1 MYQKRLKLVK
11 TLNYRVIL
19 FALALLFGII
29 FSIPS
34 LTCTTEIEKEKRENN
49 ETCGPKITLGL
60 DLQGGLHMLLGI
72 KSEVAIESRI
82 KSMAASVKYIFD
94 DEEIIFDDLRM
105 VDGENLEDKKITFEL
120 LDKDDVI
127 KAQALLKKELEGT
140 VLSQNGLKFS
150 LAMTAKEVTRTKQS
164 AISQAV
170 DTIRNRLNEF
180 GLAEPTV
187 AKQGEDK
194 ILVEVPGIKTQ
205 EDEQRIRELIARAAH
220 LQLMAVDEGR
230 SARVNTMS
238 EAEAKSFGNV
248 ILKDVKTPAKY
259 LLRAIPVLD
268 GSMLTDAKVGFDKNN
283 QPVINFA
290 LNGQGAK
297 IFGDFTG
304 KYVGKRMAVV
314 LDNNVYSAPVI
325 NERIGGG
332 HVQISGNFKLEEA
345 HDLAIALRSGA
356 LLAPV
361 YVMEKRSVG
370 PSLGADN
377 IKASMIALGL
387 GFVLVV
393 LFMILYYGVAGMIAD
408 VALIGNL
415 FLILAIMSLFG
426 ATLTLPGMAGIV
438 LTVGM
443 AVDANVIINERI
455 RELLHEGKSVAKS
468 IEEGYNKAFTAIL
481 DANVTT
487 LIAAV
492 VLWAYGTGPLKGFAL
507 TMGIGIL
514 ASMLTAIVGTH
525 GIYQWLLPKIDKNKL
540 GFWFGIKKRG
550 NK

>member
-11 TLNYRVIL
+11 KLNYRLVL
-19 FALALLFGII
+19 FIVALVFGIA
-29 FSIPS
+29 FSLPNFVSIQCSSKPG
-34 LTCTTEIEKEKRENN
+34 EENKN
-49 ETCGPKITLGL
+49 ATCGKKITLGL

-72 KSEVAIESRI
+72 KSDVAIESRI
-82 KSMAASVKYIFD
+82 KSMAASVKYLFD
-94 DEEIIFDDLRM
+94 DEEIIFDELRI
-105 VDGENLEDKKITFEL
+105 VEGKKITFEL
-120 LDKDDVI
+120 LDQDEVP
-127 KAQALLKKELEGT
+127 KAKALLEKELEGI
-140 VLSQNGLKFS
+140 VLNENGLKFS
-150 LAMTAKEVTRTKQS
+150 LSMTQEEMQRTKHN
-164 AISQAV
+164 AIKQAV
-170 DTIRNRLNEF
+170 DTIRNRLDAF

-205 EDEQRIRELIARAAH
+205 ADEQRIRELIARPAH
-220 LQLMAVDEGR
+220 LQLMAVDEER
-230 SARVNTMS
+230 IARVNSMS
-238 EAEAKSFGNV
+238 QKEAKSFGDV
-248 ILKDVKTPAKY
+248 ILPDVNSPQKY

-314 LDNNVYSAPVI
+314 LDNKVYSAPNI
-325 NERIGGG
+325 HERIGGG
-332 HVQISGNFKLEEA
+332 HVQISGRFKLSEA
-345 HDLAIALRSGA
+345 HDLAIALRSGS

-370 PSLGADN
+370 PSLGADS
-377 IKASMIALGL
+377 IHASMLALIL

-393 LFMILYYGVAGMIAD
+393 LFMIFYYATAGIIAD
-408 VALIGNL
+408 VALIVNL
-415 FLILAIMSLFG
+415 ILILAIMSLFG

-443 AVDANVIINERI
+443 AVDSNVIINERI
-455 RELLHEGKSVAKS
+455 RELLHQGKSIPKA
-468 IEEGYNKAFTAIL
+468 IEEGYDKAFSAIW

-492 VLWAYGTGPLKGFAL
+492 VLYAYGTGAIKGFAL
-507 TMGIGIL
+507 TMSIGIL

-525 GIYQWLLPKIDKNKL
+525 GLYEWLLPKMDRRKANY
-540 GFWFGIKKRG
+540 WFGIKLEGEK
-550 NK
+550 